1 MRQFIIYILT
11 ALTLTSCDCIQQATG
26 IVLDRQTRKPIDNVS
41 LGKYEKEDSA
51 NSYSRRIYTDKQG
64 HFDYHS
70 TSGGLRKCP
79 DLILYFNKQ
88 GYKTSKMTFE
98 SFSANDTVFLDKV
111 PFNRD
116 SSIRISLL
124 DFDKQI
130 DNCINLLKE
139 KTLKEISD
147 EQHIEIMLC
156 LNTIFMR
163 DFKGGHYDALKQLSE
178 EKKYTTDIIKVYPK
192 WIPNRG
198 MGFYFPDL
206 NMELYG
212 TPMLYAIYNV
222 QK

>member
-1 MRQFIIYILT
+1 MRKPLIYILP
-11 ALTLTSCDCIQQATG
+11 ALFLISCDCIQEATG
-26 IVLDRQTRKPIDNVS
+26 IVLDRKTRKPIENVS
-41 LGKYEKEDSA
+41 IGKYEKEDTS
-51 NSYSRRIYTDKQG
+51 NSYSKKIYSGKTGQ
-64 HFDYHS
+64 FDYHS
-70 TSGGLRKCP
+70 TSGGFRKCP
-79 DLILYFNKQ
+79 DLVLYFSKQ

-98 SFSANDTVFLDKV
+98 SVSSNDTVFLEKI

-116 SSIRISLL
+116 SSIHISLL
-124 DFDKQI
+124 AFDIQI
-130 DNCINLLKE
+130 DKCINLLKE
-139 KTLKEISD
+139 KKLKEISD
-147 EQHIEIMLC
+147 DEHIEIMMC

-163 DFKGGHYDALKQLSE
+163 DFKGGHYEQLIQISE

-212 TPMLYAIYNV
+212 TPMLYAIYDV